1 MKTEKKNLKI
11 RKMLKKK
18 RIKKIK
24 KYIYTCFFG
33 LCLIGKA
40 AAQSNDNVVCVKSIE
55 ENSEKPSWGGGNFI
69 EKAAVKKPAEYYKEY
84 TIFNQNFDIKEEI
97 DNQKRLR
104 EDINS
109 LKENEN
115 RYDEVKSN
123 EQIYE
128 EYLRIYAQYF
138 HYDAEKVI
146 KFARKLTKNFTI
158 PFEEVNNTTAYNL
171 ESKEAACMVFCHQ
184 IYRNDFAFKL
194 EDKGIDEAYFE
205 TGEERELLNDSL
217 VLSSGYTFSEF
228 LGKVCYLIDVDET
241 YTMSICKHESG
252 HFSSDASKT
261 LNNFAGLR
269 KHNKERDYFE
279 YETPE
284 AGIIALCRNL
294 KRYQYMK
301 DITSLETL
309 SGKYVNGDVAIP
321 DFNWVHNV
329 KSFHTEITNNYSD
342 YFLDDYELEEDS
354 NCNLALKR

>member
-11 RKMLKKK
+11 RKMLKRK

-40 AAQSNDNVVCVKSIE
+40 AAQSNDNVACVKSIE
-55 ENSEKPSWGGGNFI
+55 ENSEKPSWGGGIFLEEETAKSFADNYR
-69 EKAAVKKPAEYYKEY
+69 EYVE
-84 TIFNQNFDIKEEI
+84 FNK
-97 DNQKRLR
+97 
-104 EDINS
+104 NS
-109 LKENEN
+109 C
-115 RYDEVKSN
+115 DEVKSD
-123 EQIYE
+123 EQKYE
-128 EYLRIYAQYF
+128 EYLRIYAHYF

-194 EDKGIDEAYFE
+194 EEKGIDVTYFE
-205 TGEERELLNDSL
+205 TGEERELLDDSL
-217 VLSSGYTFSEF
+217 DLSSGYTFSEF

-284 AGIIALCRNL
+284 AGIIAVCRNL

-342 YFLDDYELEEDS
+342 YFLDDYGVEEDS
-354 NCNLALKR
+354 YCNLVLKR